1 MKTTLRKRW
10 QTKMDIN
17 AWNYEYS
24 ENLVKTLK
32 KLKKRN
38 FAQYTIILKKID
50 DVKQKVTE
58 NPEHYKN
65 LKHDLNKFKRVH
77 IDKHFVLT
85 FKISKTDRIVSF
97 IDYDHHDNIY
107 G

>member
-1 MKTTLRKRW
+1 
-10 QTKMDIN
+10 MDID

-24 ENLVKTLK
+24 EILVKKLK

-38 FAQYTIILKKID
+38 FAQYSIIMKKID
-50 DVKQKVTE
+50 DVKQKATS

-65 LKHDLNKFKRVH
+65 LRYDLSDFKRVH

-85 FKISKTDRIVSF
+85 FRINKTEKIVSF